1 MKKLYIIPLVLTFFN
16 GISQEITTQ
25 DALRYATEDLTGTAR
40 FRAMSG
46 AFGALGGDLSSI
58 NVNPAGTAIFNHNM
72 ATVTASSFN
81 TNNKSNYYGTSR
93 TENNSTLDLNQLG
106 AVFVFVDNNETNN
119 WRKISIG
126 LNYENSKNF
135 DNTNYF
141 FGNST
146 NSIDQ
151 YFLRF
156 ANGIGNEGVFN
167 VDSANSPFESL
178 SFIDQQA
185 WLGYNSYIV
194 EYDSANNIYYS
205 NVPNNTTYQQSRY
218 SKEVGNLGN
227 SVN

>member
-141 FGNST
+141 FGNS
-146 NSIDQ
+146 SIKQ
-151 YFLRF
+151 LFLTRKK
-156 ANGIGNEGVFN
+156 
-167 VDSANSPFESL
+167 
-178 SFIDQQA
+178 
-185 WLGYNSYIV
+185 
-194 EYDSANNIYYS
+194 
-205 NVPNNTTYQQSRY
+205 
-218 SKEVGNLGN
+218 SKK
-227 SVN
+227 